1 MTTCRSMRIT
11 VLVDVFPALSETFVL
26 DQVVSLIERGHDVSI
41 IADKPRNEPAVHEDV
56 ARHGLLRRTRYLAP
70 PHTWRGRLAVLAH
83 AARQS
88 WLPLA
93 RTMVALQLAHWRV
106 GEVGSLRMLALVAAL
121 AEAPRPDIILCHF
134 GPNGS
139 LATRALDALGWA
151 TPVVTIF
158 HGFDLSRL
166 VKQRG
171 PHLYDHLFEKGC
183 LFLPACEGFADLLRS
198 IGCPPERIMVQRMC
212 ADLPGLDA
220 IAASLDGV
228 TLYAAFTF
236 VGVGRLVPKK
246 GLGLTIRAFAR
257 AFGHLP
263 ASQVSLLLA
272 GDGPLRTELE
282 AIVQEAGVAGQ
293 VEFLGP
299 LQRRAIVATML
310 AADVL
315 VQASATAADGDMESM
330 PLVISEAMAL
340 GKPILGTRHSG
351 IPELVLDGV
360 TGHLLDEGD
369 EAGLAAAMAWMVANR
384 QAAAQMGQAGRAR
397 LKAGFTAKHW
407 NTLLEQ
413 RLQHVVFAS
422 EA

>member
-1 MTTCRSMRIT
+1 MRIT

-41 IADKPRNEPAVHEDV
+41 IADRPRNEPAVHEDV

-93 RTMVALQLAHWRV
+93 KTMVALQLAHWRV

-121 AEAPRPDIILCHF
+121 AKAPRPDIILCHF

-139 LATRALDALGWA
+139 LAIRALDALGWV

-166 VKQRG
+166 IKQHG
-171 PHLYDHLFEKGC
+171 SHLYGHLFRKGR
-183 LFLPACEGFADLLRS
+183 LFLPVCQAFADRLGAL
-198 IGCPPERIMVQRMC
+198 GCPPGRTMVQRMGVN
-212 ADLPGLDA
+212 LIELDA
-220 IAASLDGV
+220 HGQATPHAG
-228 TLYAAFTF
+228 AFAF
-236 VGVGRLVPKK
+236 LSVGRLVAKK
-246 GLGLTIRAFAR
+246 GTTHAIRAFAC

-263 ASQVSLLLA
+263 PGQVCLRVV
-272 GDGPLRTELE
+272 GDGPLRGQL
-282 AIVQEAGVAGQ
+282 ASVALACGVAAY
-293 VEFLGP
+293 VEFLGALP
-299 LQRRAIVATML
+299 RQMVLSAMQASDA
-310 AADVL
+310 L
-315 VQASATAADGDMESM
+315 VQASVTAEDGDVEGV
-330 PLVISEAMAL
+330 PIVIAEAMAL

-360 TGHLLDEGD
+360 TGNLLEEGD

-384 QAAAQMGQAGRAR
+384 QAAVQMGQAGRAR
-397 LKAGFTAKHW
+397 LEAGFTANYW
-407 NTLLEQ
+407 NTKLEQ
-413 RLQHVVFAS
+413 RLQSVVS
-422 EA
+422 TSGGNSVTR